1 MKFTHILFP
10 VDFSER
16 ASYAGPYVEALATQF
31 DAKVTLIHVI
41 EPFWE
46 GMGGEFAAF
55 DTACIQSL
63 KDQLRHQL
71 NTFGVRYMPDVK
83 YDIHIEDGEPSGVI
97 TRFAHKQGVDL
108 IMMPSH
114 GYGPFR
120 SMLLGSVTAKVLHD
134 AQCPVWTGA
143 HLETTSY
150 TRHVECRNIICAVD
164 LGSRT
169 VSLMQWAEQLSQS
182 LTADLRFVHAIPSA
196 VESWPDRQFDLEFE
210 EALEHDARER
220 IAVFQ
225 KEAGMSAPVCLGRG
239 NVAAVVEQEARRH
252 KADMVIIGR
261 GCIQGKLGRLR
272 THAYGVIRQAP
283 CPVISI

>member
-16 ASYAGPYVEALATQF
+16 ASDAAPHVEAMASRF

-46 GMGGEFAAF
+46 GIGGEFAAF
-55 DTACIQSL
+55 DGSCIQSL
-63 KDQLRHQL
+63 KEQLRRQL
-71 NTFGVRYMPDVK
+71 NAFAVRYIPDLK
-83 YDIHIEDGEPSGVI
+83 RDIHVGEGEPGAAI
-97 TRFAHKQGVDL
+97 TRYAHQHGIDL

-120 SMLLGSVTAKVLHD
+120 SLLLGSVTAKVLHD

-143 HLETTSY
+143 HLETAPDAK
-150 TRHVECRNIICAVD
+150 HVDCRNIVCAVD
-164 LGSRT
+164 LGPRT
-169 VSLMQWAEQLSQS
+169 VSLIQWAAQFSNTLN
-182 LTADLRFVHAIPSA
+182 AGLRFVHAIPGI
-196 VESWPDRQFDLEFE
+196 ESWPDRQFDLEFE
-210 EALEHDARER
+210 EALEQDARER
-220 IAVFQ
+220 MTAFQ
-225 KEAGMSAPVCLGRG
+225 KQAGISAPVCLGRG
-239 NVAAVVEQEARRH
+239 NVAAVVEQEARRY
-252 KADMVIIGR
+252 KADIIVIGR

>member
-16 ASYAGPYVEALATQF
+16 ANEAAPYVEAVASRF

-55 DTACIQSL
+55 DGSCIHAL
-63 KDQLRHQL
+63 KDQLKRQL
-71 NTFGVRYMPDVK
+71 NTFGVRYLPDVR
-83 YDIHIEDGEPSGVI
+83 YDIHVEDGEPAGII
-97 TRFAHKQGVDL
+97 TRFAHEQGVDL

-120 SMLLGSVTAKVLHD
+120 SLLLGSVTAKVLHD
-134 AQCPVWTGA
+134 AHCPVWTGA
-143 HLETTSY
+143 HLEAAAKG
-150 TRHVECRNIICAVD
+150 RHVECRNIVCAVD
-164 LGSRT
+164 LGPRT
-169 VSLMQWAEQLSQS
+169 VSLMQWAEQLART
-182 LTADLRFVHAIPSA
+182 LNADLRFVHAIPTA
-196 VESWPDRQFDLEFE
+196 VESWPDRQFDVEFE
-210 EALEHDARER
+210 EALQLDAHER
-220 IAVFQ
+220 MAAFQ
-225 KEAGMSAPVCLGRG
+225 KEAGTSAAACLGRG

>member
-1 MKFTHILFP
+1 MNFTHLLFP

-16 ASYAGPYVEALATQF
+16 AGDAAPHVEAIGTRF

-41 EPFWE
+41 EPLWE

-55 DTACIQSL
+55 DESCIQGL
-63 KDQLRHQL
+63 KEQHRSQL
-71 NTFGVRYMPDVK
+71 NVFGKRYLPDMN
-83 YDIHIEDGEPSGVI
+83 YDIYVDEGEPGGVI
-97 TRFAHKQGVDL
+97 TRFAHKQGIDL

-120 SMLLGSVTAKVLHD
+120 SLLLGSVTAKVLHD

-143 HLETTSY
+143 HLEMASY
-150 TRHVECRNIICAVD
+150 TRHVEYRSIVCAVD
-164 LGSRT
+164 LGPRT
-169 VSLMQWAEQLSQS
+169 VSLMQWAEQLSHS
-182 LTADLRFVHAIPSA
+182 FKADLRFVHAIPSA
-196 VESWPDRQFDLEFE
+196 IESWPDRQFDLEFE
-210 EALEHDARER
+210 EALEQDARER
-220 IAVFQ
+220 ISAFQ
-225 KEAGMSAPVCLGRG
+225 KEAGTSAPVCLGRG

-252 KADMVIIGR
+252 KADMVLIGR

-272 THAYGVIRQAP
+272 THAYGIIRQAP